1 MHYPVVSIKKYRS
14 YSLLRRHPRVFSGAI
29 HHIDGAPEDG
39 DLVIVTGPDGS
50 FLGTG
55 HFQSKGSIQVRILSF
70 SEQTID
76 ESFWQKR
83 LADAVAMRKQLGLGN
98 SPQTN
103 AFRLVHAEGDGLPGL
118 VIDWYNGHVVIQ
130 PHSSGMQKAVPVIT
144 DTISALLGSSL
155 LSVSVAGQ
163 EQDTHS
169 CEITEHGH
177 RFHVDWLRG
186 QKTGFFLDQRENR
199 RLVTEYAKDKTVL
212 NAFSY
217 SGGFSV
223 YALKAGAKKVYSLD
237 SSQQAIAWAEQNVA
251 LNDIDPARHQS
262 VTADAMKYLK
272 HLPEQFDLMVLDPP
286 AFAKHL
292 SARHRAIQAYRR
304 INAYAFSQIAPGGI
318 VFTFSCSQAV
328 TQDLFRGAILAAG
341 IDAERNIRILHQLH
355 QPPDHPV
362 NLFHPESEYLK
373 GFVLQVGGSP

>member
-1 MHYPVVSIKKYRS
+1 MHYPVVCIKKSRS
-14 YSLLRRHPRVFSGAI
+14 SSLLRRHPWVFSGAI
-29 HHIDGAPEDG
+29 HHIDGSPENG
-39 DLVIVTGPDGS
+39 DFVLVTGPDGA

-70 SEQTID
+70 SDQTID
-76 ESFWQKR
+76 ASFWHRR
-83 LADAVAMRKQLGLGN
+83 LAAAVSVRKELGLGN
-98 SPQTN
+98 SPDTN

-118 VIDWYNGHVVIQ
+118 VIDWYNGHAIIQ
-130 PHSSGMQKAVPVIT
+130 PHSCGMQKAVPVIT
-144 DTISALLGSSL
+144 DTISTLLGSSL
-155 LSVSVAGQ
+155 LSVSIAGQ
-163 EQDTHS
+163 EQETHS
-169 CEITEHGH
+169 CEIAEHGH

-199 RLVTEYAKDKTVL
+199 QLATEYAKDRTVL

-223 YALKAGAKKVYSLD
+223 YALKAGAKAVYSLD
-237 SSQQAIAWAEQNVA
+237 SSQQAIDWAEQNVA
-251 LNDIDPARHQS
+251 LNDIDPLLHHG

-272 HLPEQFDLMVLDPP
+272 HLPEQFDLIILDPP

-328 TQDLFRGAILAAG
+328 TPDLFRGAILAAG
-341 IDAERNIRILHQLH
+341 IDAERNVRILHQLH

-373 GFVLQVGGSP
+373 GLVLYVE

>member
-1 MHYPVVSIKKYRS
+1 MSYPVVSIRKQRVP
-14 YSLLRRHPRVFSGAI
+14 SLLRRHPWVFSGAV
-29 HHIDGAPEDG
+29 HHIDGNPKDG
-39 DLVIVTGPDGS
+39 DLVSVTAPNGS

-70 SEQTID
+70 SDQIID
-76 ESFWQKR
+76 DSFWQHR
-83 LADAVAMRKQLGLGN
+83 FTDAVSVRKDLGLVS
-98 SPQTN
+98 SPDTT

-118 VIDWYNGHVVIQ
+118 VIDWYNGHAVIQ
-130 PHSSGMQKAVPVIT
+130 PHSSGMQSAVPVISNT
-144 DTISALLGSSL
+144 LSTLFGDSL
-155 LSVSVAGQ
+155 RSVSIAGQ

-199 RLVTEYAKDKTVL
+199 RLVAEYAKDKTVL

-223 YALKAGAKKVYSLD
+223 YALKAGAKSVHSLD
-237 SSQQAIAWAEQNVA
+237 SSQLAIEWAEKNIT
-251 LNDIDPARHQS
+251 LNDIDPDRHHS
-262 VTADAMKYLK
+262 VNADAMKYLK
-272 HLPEQFDLMVLDPP
+272 HLPEQFDLIILDPP

-328 TQDLFRGAILAAG
+328 TADLFRGAILAAG
-341 IDAERNIRILHQLH
+341 IDAKRNIRILHQLT
-355 QPPDHPV
+355 QPPDHPI

-373 GFVLQVGGSP
+373 GFVLAVE